1 MPSNS
6 SSGSGKSEGGNG
18 AMDVGEGIVGAAL
31 FGSAS
36 GLSRQTVAFSL
47 SLYFVYDI
55 IQGSVGDGSVDGC
68 RLLFYGIGKTVTIC
82 MTSHLLRR

>member
-6 SSGSGKSEGGNG
+6 SSGSGKSEGGNDT
-18 AMDVGEGIVGAAL
+18 MDVGEGIVGAAL
-31 FGSAS
+31 FGSPS
-36 GLSRQTVAFSL
+36 DLSRQTVAFSL

-55 IQGSVGDGSVDGC
+55 IQGSVGDSVDDC
-68 RLLFYGIGKTVTIC
+68 RLFFYGIGKTVTIC